1 MVEWAALEMRCTGN
15 CTGGSNPSLSAE
27 KRMCHQILWH
37 TLFFYVVTD
46 FSADMELTTAH
57 IQFIKE
63 HAADDLARLL
73 LSAAKYPGMDI
84 PFLVDQIA
92 ARRQI
97 REKLPSW
104 YENGQLIFP
113 AKIAAEQCSSEQTA
127 AYKQE
132 LIGES
137 WTVCDLTG
145 GLGIDSYFL
154 SLKAKHLTYIER
166 FPAYCEA
173 AKHNF
178 SVLGA
183 NNITVVNA
191 DTAQAVDTLPEVD
204 AFYIDP
210 ARRGESNKRVFALQ
224 DCEPD
229 LPGLLPELLKRSPRL
244 IAKLSPMADIQM
256 TLELLPGTTSV
267 HVLSVRNE
275 CKELLF
281 VTEREA
287 DGREPS
293 IRCINFGPDGMQSF
307 SFTLEEER
315 NAVLVP
321 VSQVGA
327 YLYEPNTSVLK
338 AGAFKQV
345 AVRTGV
351 KKLQVSSHLYT
362 SDQLLPDFPGRRFG
376 VDEVL
381 PFTGKLCKGLSKT
394 IPQANITVRNFPLSV
409 EDLRKRTK
417 IADGGHVYL
426 FATTLAD
433 GEKVLVRCSKA

>member
-1 MVEWAALEMRCTGN
+1 M
-15 CTGGSNPSLSAE
+15 
-27 KRMCHQILWH
+27 
-37 TLFFYVVTD
+37 
-46 FSADMELTTAH
+46 
-57 IQFIKE
+57 
-63 HAADDLARLL
+63 
-73 LSAAKYPGMDI
+73 
-84 PFLVDQIA
+84 
-92 ARRQI
+92 
-97 REKLPSW
+97 
-104 YENGQLIFP
+104 
-113 AKIAAEQCSSEQTA
+113 
-127 AYKQE
+127 
-132 LIGES
+132 
-137 WTVCDLTG
+137 
-145 GLGIDSYFL
+145 
-154 SLKAKHLTYIER
+154 
-166 FPAYCEA
+166 
-173 AKHNF
+173 
-178 SVLGA
+178 
-183 NNITVVNA
+183 
-191 DTAQAVDTLPEVD
+191 
-204 AFYIDP
+204 
-210 ARRGESNKRVFALQ
+210 Q

-315 NAVLVP
+315 NAILVP

-362 SDQLLPDFPGRRFG
+362 SDQLLPDFPGRQIPGGRSAAFYW
-376 VDEVL
+376 
-381 PFTGKLCKGLSKT
+381 KT
-394 IPQANITVRNFPLSV
+394 V
-409 EDLRKRTK
+409 
-417 IADGGHVYL
+417 
-426 FATTLAD
+426 
-433 GEKVLVRCSKA
+433 

>member
-1 MVEWAALEMRCTGN
+1 M
-15 CTGGSNPSLSAE
+15 
-27 KRMCHQILWH
+27 
-37 TLFFYVVTD
+37 F
-46 FSADMELTTAH
+46 LTTSQ

-104 YENGQLIFP
+104 YENERLVFP
-113 AKIAAEQCSSEQTA
+113 SKIAAEQCSSEQTA

-132 LIGES
+132 LVGED

-154 SLKAKHLTYIER
+154 SRKVKHLTYIER

-173 AKHNF
+173 AEYNF
-178 SVLGA
+178 SVLEVG
-183 NNITVVNA
+183 NITVVNGDVTQLVEA
-191 DTAQAVDTLPEVD
+191 LPVVD

-229 LPGLLPELLKRSPRL
+229 LPGLLPELLKRSPRV

-267 HVLSVRNE
+267 HVLSVKNE

-281 VTEREA
+281 VTERGAE
-287 DGREPS
+287 GKQPS
-293 IRCINFGPDGMQSF
+293 IRCINFGTNGVQSF
-307 SFTLEEER
+307 LFTMEEER
-315 NAVLVP
+315 NAGLILAER
-321 VSQVGA
+321 VGA
-327 YLYEPNTSVLK
+327 YLYEPNVSVLK
-338 AGAFKQV
+338 AGAFKQI
-345 AVRTGV
+345 AVRMGV

-362 SDQLLPDFPGRRFG
+362 SDQLVSGFPGRRFR
-376 VDEVL
+376 VDEIL

-394 IPQANITVRNFPLSV
+394 LPQANITVRNFPLSV
-409 EDLRKRTK
+409 EELRKRTK
-417 IADGGHVYL
+417 IADGGPVFL
-426 FATTLAD
+426 FATTLSD